1 MKPLKV
7 IIDAKVNTIRVCNN
21 GDGVPVEANME
32 PESLETAMEKAIR
45 SRWLSGLRDT
55 ARQMSR
61 IVWGFCSD
69 LRRESADRV
78 FCLEVRGVVEFGE
91 RIEEALERWWWRVS
105 EAEVREEG
113 FGEGSGEDE
122 REEEREKMN
131 KDIK

>member
-45 SRWLSGLRDT
+45 SRWLSGLRDM

-61 IVWGFCSD
+61 MVWGFCSD
-69 LRRESADRV
+69 LRRESVDCVA
-78 FCLEVRGVVEFGE
+78 
-91 RIEEALERWWWRVS
+91 WR
-105 EAEVREEG
+105 
-113 FGEGSGEDE
+113 
-122 REEEREKMN
+122 
-131 KDIK
+131 